1 MDFGLGLMGYQG
13 CWDDAAYAEQH
24 GFATAGFVDSPLL
37 GGDPFVCLG
46 LAAQATRT
54 MRLGTFL
61 AIPSNRIAPTT
72 ASAIAT
78 VNRLAPGRAFL
89 GIGTGYTGRNT
100 FGLPPVSVSRF
111 RDFALECRQ
120 LLEGEEVVHVAGKAE
135 RPIRF
140 AHSPAESYVGMEPR
154 VPVYMAADGPKA
166 LAATGEVADGWITT
180 MQYSSMMAN
189 SPEVFAGSRETVAA
203 SAAGAG
209 RDFGEGYTIL
219 SAAICVL
226 EEGESAVSPR
236 ALERIGPCAMM
247 AFHSYSDKP
256 EIAEFLPPPI
266 QERLGVYRDK
276 VMARFDGPEDR
287 VYQQAHCGH
296 LSHLLP
302 GEDEVLTEEIV
313 RMTTLTG
320 TASEIAEKLRELEEA
335 GLRNVS
341 FWIPPHLTRTVV
353 DEVERDVMPL
363 LREEANR
370 V

>member
-1 MDFGLGLMGYQG
+1 MEFGIGLMGFDG
-13 CWDDAAYAEQH
+13 CWDDAAYAEEH
-24 GFATAGFVDSPLL
+24 GFTSAGFVDSPLL
-37 GGDPFVCLG
+37 GGDPFVCMA
-46 LAAQATRT
+46 LAADRT
-54 MRLGTFL
+54 SSMKLGTFL

-72 ASAIAT
+72 AAAVAT
-78 VNRLAPGRAFL
+78 VNRLAPGRIFL

-100 FGLPPVSVSRF
+100 FGLSPVSVERFKGFSR
-111 RDFALECRQ
+111 ECRE
-120 LLEGEEVVHVAGKAE
+120 LLEDREVVHRSGGQD

-140 AHSPAESYVGMEPR
+140 GHDQDRYIQLDPR

-166 LAATGEVADGWITT
+166 LAATGATGDGWVTT
-180 MQYSSMMAN
+180 LQYSSIMDN
-189 SPEVFAGSRETVAA
+189 SPEVFAASLAA
-203 SAAGAG
+203 VGAAAGEAG
-209 RDFGEGYTIL
+209 RDFSGAYTMF

-236 ALERIGPCAMM
+236 ALERAGPCAMM

-256 EIAEFLPPPI
+256 EIVEYLPPPI
-266 QERLGVYRDK
+266 QDRIPVYREK
-276 VMARFDGPEDR
+276 VLDRFEAESAPI
-287 VYQQAHCGH
+287 YQQAHQGH

-302 GEDEVLTEEIV
+302 GEEEVLTEEIM

-320 TASEIAEKLRELEEA
+320 TAPEIAAKLRGLEDA

-341 FWIPPHLTRTVV
+341 FWIPPHLTREVI

-363 LREEANR
+363 LREEPQR